1 MNMCVSARRDR
12 ILTLV
17 AGVGLVFAMSLAAT
31 DAEARPRKH
40 RVKHARAAAPYT
52 PPFAALVVDANN
64 GKVLYAKNENELRH
78 PASVT
83 KVMTLYMLFEQLEK
97 GRMTLD
103 TPIRMTAHAASMPPS
118 KLNIR
123 PGNTISTEDAIKAL
137 VTKSANDVAAAI
149 ADQLGGSEAHFAT
162 MMTAKAHSLGMTRTN
177 YANASGLPNP
187 RQITTARDLVVLG
200 RAIQER
206 FPKYYAYF
214 STHNFRFAGASI
226 RNHNNLLGRL
236 EGVDGIKTGYTA
248 KSGFNLLTS
257 VRRDGQHVVAA
268 VIGGTSA
275 GSRDRIMAG
284 LIEDKIQ
291 YASNAKTAPSVFA
304 ADRMERRLEA
314 RAEPKSEA
322 KPTTQAAV
330 KPVPVDVAKADL
342 RPDSRIESSRP
353 EPTKT
358 ETTRLEPPRSIQVA
372 SSGPV
377 DIGKAR
383 PAFVSGATSDY
394 QGVSL
399 DGSTRSALVAA
410 AVTPSTMPANSMRW
424 VAGPAPAENQGK
436 STLRAE
442 SKVAAYQPQPEL
454 PHLASPAAKAIEVS
468 TRPAAA
474 AQGYMIQI
482 GATDAAPKA
491 QDLIDRA
498 KATGSGALRAAVP
511 FTEKVN
517 REGST
522 MYRARFA
529 GLTETQADAAC
540 KTLKRSGLAC
550 FTTRN

>member
-1 MNMCVSARRDR
+1 MNMCVPGRRGQ

-17 AGVGLVFAMSLAAT
+17 AGVGLVFAMSIAAT

-40 RVKHARAAAPYT
+40 RVKHARAVAPYA
-52 PPFAALVVDANN
+52 PPFAALVVDANS

-103 TPIRMTAHAASMPPS
+103 TPIRMTAHAASMAPS

-123 PGNTISTEDAIKAL
+123 PGATISTEDAIKAI

-149 ADQLGGSEAHFAT
+149 ADQLGGSEARFAA
-162 MMTAKAHSLGMTRTN
+162 MMTAKAHSLGMTRTT

-187 RQITTARDLVVLG
+187 RQITTARDLVLLG

-268 VIGGTSA
+268 VLGGTSA
-275 GSRDRIMAG
+275 ASRDKIMAG

-291 YASNAKTAPSVFA
+291 YASSVKTAPSVFA
-304 ADRMERRLEA
+304 ADRTDRGLEA
-314 RAEPKSEA
+314 KTDTKAETKPATRAFE
-322 KPTTQAAV
+322 
-330 KPVPVDVAKADL
+330 KPVPVDVANADL
-342 RPDSRIESSRP
+342 RPDSRIEASHP
-353 EPTKT
+353 ESVKSD
-358 ETTRLEPPRSIQVA
+358 TTRLEPPRPIQVA
-372 SSGPV
+372 STGPV

-383 PAFVSGATSDY
+383 PAFVSGSTSDY
-394 QGVSL
+394 RGVSL
-399 DGSTRSALVAA
+399 DGSTRTGLVAA
-410 AVTPSTMPANSMRW
+410 AVVPSTTPVNGMRW
-424 VAGPAPAENQGK
+424 VAGPAPAESQGK
-436 STLRAE
+436 TTLRVE
-442 SKVAAYQPQPEL
+442 TKVAAYQPQKEL
-454 PHLASPAAKAIEVS
+454 TQSASPAAKAIEIS

-474 AQGYMIQI
+474 AEGYMIQI
-482 GATDAAPKA
+482 GATDAAAKA
-491 QDLIDRA
+491 QELLERA
-498 KATGSGALRAAVP
+498 RAASRGALRTAVP
-511 FTEKVN
+511 FTEKVS

-529 GLTETQADAAC
+529 GLTETQADGAC
-540 KTLKRSGLAC
+540 KVLKRSGLGC